1 MTSNEQSTG
10 KNDLILVV
18 EDEEKLASVVID
30 YLHAAGFAT
39 HWSDCGA
46 DAIEAAREENPAL
59 ILLDLNL
66 PDIDG
71 LTVCHEMRAFTNA
84 PIVMVTARTEEI
96 DRVLGLDAGAD
107 DYVCKPFSPNELLA
121 RIRAILRRIHWPDGE
136 QLIAG
141 LLMDE
146 RRHIASLDGQSLDLT
161 PVEFRLLHT
170 LINSPGRVFS
180 RGQLLDHVY
189 DDARDVT
196 DRAIDSHIRNL
207 RVKLRD
213 AHEGEDLIRSVY
225 GVGYKFE
232 P

>member
-1 MTSNEQSTG
+1 MTG
-10 KNDLILVV
+10 KDSSSGARDLILVV
-18 EDEEKLASVVID
+18 EDEEKLARVVLD
-30 YLHAAGFAT
+30 YLHSADFDT
-39 HWSDCGA
+39 HWADCGT
-46 DAIEAAREENPAL
+46 DAIDAARQLKPAL
-59 ILLDLNL
+59 VLLDLNL

-71 LTVCHEMRAFTNA
+71 LSVCHELRTFTNA

-121 RIRAILRRIHWPDGE
+121 RIRAILRRAHWPAGE
-136 QLIAG
+136 PLISG
-141 LLMDE
+141 LVMDE
-146 RRHIASLDGQSLDLT
+146 TRHVASLDGRSLNLT

-170 LINSPGRVFS
+170 LINAPSRVFS

-207 RVKLRD
+207 RVKLRN
-213 AHEGEDLIRSVY
+213 AYEGEDLIRSVY

>member
-1 MTSNEQSTG
+1 MTNKGHFAGAGE
-10 KNDLILVV
+10 LILVV

-30 YLHAAGFAT
+30 YLQSAEFET
-39 HWSDCGA
+39 HWADCGA
-46 DAIEAAREENPAL
+46 SAIDAARRRKPAL
-59 ILLDLNL
+59 VLLDLNL

-71 LTVCHEMRAFTNA
+71 LTVCHEMRTFTNA
-84 PIVMVTARTEEI
+84 PIVMLTARTEEI

-121 RIRAILRRIHWPDGE
+121 RIRAILRRVHWPAGE

-141 LLMDE
+141 LVMDE
-146 RRHIASLDGQSLDLT
+146 KRHIASLDGQSLELT
-161 PVEFRLLHT
+161 PVEFRLLQT
-170 LINSPGRVFS
+170 LINAPGRVFS